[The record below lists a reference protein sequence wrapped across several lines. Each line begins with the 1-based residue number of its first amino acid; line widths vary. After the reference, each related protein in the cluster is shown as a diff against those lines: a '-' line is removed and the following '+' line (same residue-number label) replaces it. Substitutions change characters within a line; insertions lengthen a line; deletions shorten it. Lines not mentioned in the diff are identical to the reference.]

1 MNPAIELSF
10 LEMINEALTAIIV
23 IVSASILLYNL
34 TRFRSA
40 RVARASSVLLA
51 CVTAVYMVDVLTS
64 LDPTRVSLRNWL
76 RVQWV
81 GIAFA
86 PAAMF
91 HLSDALLA
99 TTGLVSRG
107 RRRRTTRVLYILSGL
122 FLIMA
127 LFTDALVTGLVLT
140 PAPHLLPGPVFPVYV
155 AYFVVATIVSVYNV
169 LRARQR
175 CLTTYTHRRMGYL
188 LYSFTMPALG
198 IFPYSLLFVD
208 SQSSSLLFWILV
220 IIGNLGI
227 ALMLMFMSYPLSFF
241 GSNIPDRLVRSELLS
256 FFLRG
261 PFAGILVLLAVLYL
275 PQAGRILG
283 LPGDQFMAFAAVA
296 IVMFWQWMVSL
307 LMPYLERYLV
317 FPGDQDE
324 IRVIQSVNQRLLT
337 KSDLD
342 QLLEAILAAACDLLQ
357 VPIAFIAAFDGDQVE
372 IKQRI
377 GDWQPEADWDGG
389 AALLR
394 LMADAK
400 AHDGFIVWE
409 AFWLLPLYSH
419 RLSNN
424 GNSNGNGGG
433 RMLGVLAIQARSEEP
448 NLSSEEQ
455 RVFDMLVG
463 QAAEALDD
471 HLLQVEVFAAI
482 EGILPEMEAIHRL
495 RDAARYGDFPAFAVM
510 QDAAG
515 GELDTTAFSNAV
527 WDALRDYWGGPR
539 LTQSPLLQL
548 DVVQEGLVDQDGN
561 PTKALRAVLQDAVNR
576 LRPLGERSMT
586 RAEWTLYNIVDLRF
600 IQGYKVRDV
609 AKRLVMSEADLY
621 RKQRL
626 AIEEVARVLADMERA
641 VRNGTGRA

>member
-1 MNPAIELSF
+1 MNPATELSL
-10 LEMINEALTAIIV
+10 LEMINETLTAIIV

-34 TRFRSA
+34 TRNQHS

-76 RVQWV
+76 RVQWI
-81 GIAFA
+81 GIALA

-107 RRRRTTRVLYILSGL
+107 RRRRTTRRLYLLSGL
-122 FLIMA
+122 FLILG
-127 LFTDALVTGLVLT
+127 LFTDTLVTGLTLS
-140 PAPHLLPGPVFPVYV
+140 PAPHLLPGPIFPVYV
-155 AYFVVATIVSVYNV
+155 AYFVVAAIVSVYNV

-220 IIGNLGI
+220 IVGNLGI

-261 PFAGILVLLAVLYL
+261 PFAGILVLLTVLYV

-283 LPGDQFMAFAAVA
+283 LPGDQFMVFAAVA
-296 IVMFWQWMVSL
+296 VVMFWQWMVSAVQ
-307 LMPYLERYLV
+307 PYLERYVV
-317 FPGDQDE
+317 FPDDQDE
-324 IRVIQSVNQRLLT
+324 IKVIQSVNQRLLT
-337 KSDLD
+337 RSDLD

-357 VPIAFIAAFDGDQVE
+357 VPVAFIGALDGDQIE
-372 IKQRI
+372 IKHQV
-377 GDWQPEADWDGG
+377 GDWQPGAGWDG
-389 AALLR
+389 AELIQLATDTQSR
-394 LMADAK
+394 D
-400 AHDGFIVWE
+400 DFVTWE
-409 AFWLLPLYSH
+409 HFWVLPLYSH
-419 RLSNN
+419 RLPTN
-424 GNSNGNGGG
+424 GSANGNGDG
-433 RMLGVLAIQARSEEP
+433 RMLGVLAIQVRAEEP

-463 QAAEALDD
+463 QAAGALDD
-471 HLLQVEVFAAI
+471 HLLQVEVFAVI

-495 RDAARYGDFPAFAVM
+495 RNAARYGDFPAFAAVE
-510 QDAAG
+510 DVEG
-515 GELDTTAFSNAV
+515 GELDSNGFSNAV

-548 DVVQEGLVDQDGN
+548 DVVQENLDDQDGN
-561 PTKALRAVLQDAVNR
+561 PTKALRAVLQEAVNR

-641 VRNGTGRA
+641 LRDGIGRT

>member
-1 MNPAIELSF
+1 MNPAIELSL

-34 TRFRSA
+34 TRNRRS

-76 RVQWV
+76 RVQWI

-107 RRRRTTRVLYILSGL
+107 RRRRTTRMLYLLSGL
-122 FLIMA
+122 FLLLA
-127 LFTDALVTGLVLT
+127 LFTDSMVTGLTLA
-140 PAPHLLPGPVFPVYV
+140 PAPHLLLGPIFPVYV
-155 AYFVVATIVSVYNV
+155 AYFIVAAIVSVYNV

-198 IFPYSLLFVD
+198 IFPYSLLFTD

-227 ALMLMFMSYPLSFF
+227 ALMLLFMSYPLSFF
-241 GSNIPDRLVRSELLS
+241 GSTIPDRLVRSELLS

-275 PQAGRILG
+275 PQAGRIMG

-307 LMPYLERYLV
+307 LQPYLERCLV
-317 FPGDQDE
+317 FPDDQDE

-337 KSDLD
+337 ESDLD

-357 VPIAFIAAFDGDQVE
+357 VPVAFIAAFDSEQVE
-372 IKQRI
+372 IKQRV
-377 GDWQPEADWDGG
+377 GDWQPDDDWDGG
-389 AALLR
+389 VALIR
-394 LMADAK
+394 LVADSHFPHTFVAWK
-400 AHDGFIVWE
+400 S
-409 AFWLLPLYSH
+409 FWVLPLHSQ
-419 RLSNN
+419 RLA
-424 GNSNGNGGG
+424 SNGNHNGNGDG
-433 RMLGVLAIQARSEEP
+433 RVLGVLAIQARAEEP

-463 QAAEALDD
+463 QAAET
-471 HLLQVEVFAAI
+471 H
-482 EGILPEMEAIHRL
+482 G
-495 RDAARYGDFPAFAVM
+495 
-510 QDAAG
+510 
-515 GELDTTAFSNAV
+515 
-527 WDALRDYWGGPR
+527 
-539 LTQSPLLQL
+539 
-548 DVVQEGLVDQDGN
+548 
-561 PTKALRAVLQDAVNR
+561 
-576 LRPLGERSMT
+576 
-586 RAEWTLYNIVDLRF
+586 
-600 IQGYKVRDV
+600 
-609 AKRLVMSEADLY
+609 
-621 RKQRL
+621 
-626 AIEEVARVLADMERA
+626 
-641 VRNGTGRA
+641 